1 MLMKAIV
8 SLYKKLEEKDQAM
21 ARKEV
26 ELASEREENQ
36 KLRKENAFY
45 KTRSSMLAREQ
56 LNNEFDRNMHI
67 Y

>member
-8 SLYKKLEEKDQAM
+8 SLYKKLEEKDQAIH
-21 ARKEV
+21 RKGL
-26 ELASEREENQ
+26 ELAGEREENQ

-56 LNNEFDRNMHI
+56 LSNEFDRNMHI